1 MLLACCLLP
10 GKIIIKIFQYGNS
23 KNGPLFVPNVSNIC
37 QIFIFMIFIEG
48 FSVPSIIKYISLQKS
63 VYNLLQSDKVQK

>member
-1 MLLACCLLP
+1 
-10 GKIIIKIFQYGNS
+10 
-23 KNGPLFVPNVSNIC
+23 
-37 QIFIFMIFIEG
+37 MIFIEG